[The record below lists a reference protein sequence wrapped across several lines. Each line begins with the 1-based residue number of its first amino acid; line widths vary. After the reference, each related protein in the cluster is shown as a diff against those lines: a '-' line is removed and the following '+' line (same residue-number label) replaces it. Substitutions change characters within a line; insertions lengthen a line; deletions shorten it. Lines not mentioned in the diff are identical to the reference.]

1 MTNNTNTPDGE
12 GEEIGFL
19 GHLLELRDRLLRM
32 VIAVGIV
39 FLLLIP
45 VAQELYNLLSDPLVS
60 QLPDGQT
67 LIAVQVAAPF
77 FVPYKLALLVAFV
90 LALPYVMYQV
100 WGFVAPG
107 LYQHEK
113 RLITPLLLSSVAL
126 FYLGMAF
133 AYFVV
138 LPMIFNI
145 LPGFAPENVAVT
157 PDINEYLNFV
167 MMMFM
172 AFGIGFEMPIATI
185 LLISTGIA
193 TRESLRNARPYVIV
207 GAFIV
212 GMLLTPPDVLSQVM
226 LAVPVWLLFELG
238 LLASHLFDKQVDKA
252 GEERELQAMAEREIR
267 PPSDPAAKTSAATGT
282 AAAAAASSGDNK
294 VWEDEERIYEE
305 TVDMQST
312 NDEAYRPMTEEEMEA
327 ELERMDEEFAA
338 MEEKFRKEREEQE
351 KNNGADKPEK

>member
-1 MTNNTNTPDGE
+1 MTNNSHSPE

-32 VIAVGIV
+32 VLAVGLV
-39 FLLLIP
+39 FLCLIP
-45 VAQELYNLLSDPLVS
+45 VAQDLYNLLSDPLVS

-90 LALPYVMYQV
+90 LALPYVLYQA

-113 RLITPLLLSSVAL
+113 NLVTPLLVSSVLL

-172 AFGIGFEMPIATI
+172 AFGIGFEMPVATI

-193 TRESLRNARPYVIV
+193 TREGLQNARPYVIV

-238 LLASHLFDKQVDKA
+238 LIASRLFDKQIIKSGKEKESRETA
-252 GEERELQAMAEREIR
+252 GREIR
-267 PPSDPAAKTSAATGT
+267 PPADPAAETATATAAATAAGT
-282 AAAAAASSGDNK
+282 AATDHSI
-294 VWEDEERIYEE
+294 WEDEERIYEE
-305 TVDMQST
+305 TVEVQST
-312 NDEAYRPMTEEEMEA
+312 DDDEYRPMTDEEMEA
-327 ELERMDEEFAA
+327 EMARLDEEFAA
-338 MEEKFRKEREEQE
+338 LEDQFRKEREEQE
-351 KNNGADKPEK
+351 KQDNSGKPEE